1 MRIHQHEGM
10 TLALLANAY
19 EGFSSCL
26 PEASIVLLDIFEYA
40 FRTSTGSMQ
49 TRLRYA
55 FEEARERFDALECED
70 PFDDNMKSTPTGS
83 LLAVAITGN
92 TALAMW
98 LGNKVV
104 FHVRGFEVTRTTPH
118 TLREQYRAKDPA
130 THAFIDNLPVNTL
143 AKGIGRSTQAHVP
156 STATFELLPGDSL
169 VLAHHEH
176 HVAEEV
182 AYAAASFLSPQRAA
196 DCLADLALDET
207 RFFSTAMV
215 LRFDDFDFAR
225 EIDRLIEDNA
235 APAYGQAFHE
245 WAHTHRALPVCIY
258 YGGFLAVKRD
268 GTLLPYEGAA
278 RAKKARITTDLRYDL
293 QCAIDAALKFP
304 TLASLAPRRHATA
317 QPCERHQPY
326 ECPFCLGLGWL
337 PPAVPARMR

>member
-1 MRIHQHEGM
+1 MRIHQSEGV

-26 PEASIVLLDIFEYA
+26 PEASIVLLDSFESA
-40 FRTSTGSMQ
+40 FRASTGSMQ

-55 FEEARERFDALECED
+55 FEEARERFDALDYKDWFEPEQL
-70 PFDDNMKSTPTGS
+70 TPPAGS

-118 TLREQYRAKDPA
+118 TLRE
-130 THAFIDNLPVNTL
+130 FIREKHPDAPLDAHSINTMIG
-143 AKGIGRSTQAHVP
+143 GIRRDVSAQVP
-156 STATFELLPGDSL
+156 STATFHLLPGDSL

-225 EIDRLIEDNA
+225 EIDRLIEDKA
-235 APAYGQAFHE
+235 TPAYGQAFHE

-278 RAKKARITTDLRYDL
+278 RAKKARITTDRLYDL

-304 TLASLAPRRHATA
+304 KLASLAPRRHATA

-326 ECPFCLGLGWL
+326 ECPYCLGLGWL
-337 PPAVPARMR
+337 PPTVPARMR